1 MTQTILHIDTSARH
15 AGSVS
20 RDLSAR
26 IVADHPDARV
36 ITRDLSDTPL
46 PQITEDWVA
55 ANFTPADTRTPAQ
68 QAVLGQ
74 SDALVAELKEADTLV
89 IGLPVYNFNVPTA
102 LKAWIDLVARVG
114 QTFKYTDHGPV
125 GLLTGKRA
133 IIAVASGGTEVGSDI
148 DHATPY
154 LRFILGF
161 IGITDVTIVAADR
174 LGIDAKASMD
184 KALDQLAALRE
195 AA

>member
-1 MTQTILHIDTSARH
+1 MTHTILHIDTSARH
-15 AGSVS
+15 TGSVS

-26 IVADHPDARV
+26 IVADHPGARV
-36 ITRDLSDTPL
+36 ITRDLADAPL

-55 ANFTPADTRTPAQ
+55 ANFTPADSRTPAQ
-68 QAVLGQ
+68 QAVLAQ
-74 SDALVAELKEADTLV
+74 SDALVAELKQADTVV

-114 QTFKYTDHGPV
+114 LTFRYTENGPV
-125 GLLTGKRA
+125 GLLAGKRVIVA
-133 IIAVASGGTEVGSDI
+133 LASGGTEAGSDI

-154 LRFILGF
+154 LKFILGF
-161 IGITDVTIVAADR
+161 MGITDVTMIAADR
-174 LGIDAKASMD
+174 LGIDAEASMD
-184 KALDQLAALRE
+184 KALAQLAELRT